1 MKNYLLFLIISW
13 WCCANTTAQ
22 DVPFEKSNFIG
33 LEAQFASAKVSYDKG
48 MEYFY
53 NEPPLYEVALT
64 HFLKAYDFNPK
75 SSDLSFKIGLCYL
88 NSSQKYEAL
97 AYFENAVIINSSV
110 HSQINFYLGAAHHIN
125 HDWVK
130 AKAFYEAYRGQVSKD
145 KSELG
150 LVDKRL
156 LECSIGEK
164 LTANPV
170 KVKIENLGANV
181 NSEFAEYSPHI
192 TADESQL
199 FFTARRK
206 DTYGGARAE
215 VDGKYYEDIYMCTR
229 GADGKWLVAKNLG
242 SPLNSKIHDATSGL
256 SPDGHTLFVFKGD
269 EGNGDI
275 FVSTLGSK
283 GWSTP
288 TSLGKNI
295 NTNDHES
302 SASLSPDGN
311 TLFFVSDRKGGM
323 GLRDIYYTKY
333 DEKKKAWGE
342 AINMGAPVNSIYDE
356 EGVWMHP
363 DGKTLYFSSKG
374 NGSMGGYDIFY
385 SRYENGVWD
394 QPVNLGYPINSADD
408 DVFIEMSA
416 SGLTLYYA
424 SFKRDGLGEKDIY
437 SARYEEELNLRAKV
451 ALYKG
456 FVFDEDSKS
465 PVSATIELIDLEKN
479 EPIGKFNTDASTGK
493 FLVSLPAGKNYGAVI
508 QADGYLFSSDN
519 FNIPDTADYNEYNK
533 DIYLKPVVAG
543 SAIILNNIFF
553 ETSKWDLKNQSA
565 NEMQRLVGFLN
576 SNPKMRIEI
585 AGHTD
590 NVGNADGNQ
599 KLSENRAK
607 AVVDYLLSKG
617 VDATRL
623 TYKGYGETQPVTSNE
638 TNEGRALNRRTEFRI
653 LGN

>member
-1 MKNYLLFLIISW
+1 MLKYLLILIITVLSFSN
-13 WCCANTTAQ
+13 ALAQ
-22 DVPFEKSNFIG
+22 NVPFDKSNFVG
-33 LEAQFASAKVSYDKG
+33 LETPFANAKVSYDKG

-53 NEPPLYEVALT
+53 AEPPLYEAALP
-64 HFLKAYDFNPK
+64 HFLKAYTFNPK
-75 SSDLSFKIGLCYL
+75 SADLNLNIGLCYMY
-88 NSSQKYEAL
+88 SSQKYEAL
-97 AYFENAVIINSSV
+97 SYFENAVILNSTVHPKINY
-110 HSQINFYLGAAHHIN
+110 FLGAAHHIN
-125 HDWVK
+125 HEWVK
-130 AKAFYEAYRGQVSKD
+130 AKAFYEAYRGQVGKD
-145 KSELG
+145 KNELS

-170 KVKIENLGANV
+170 KVKIENLGASV
-181 NSEFAEYSPHI
+181 NSEFAEYSPHV

-199 FFTARRK
+199 FFTGRRK
-206 DTYGGARAE
+206 DTNGGGRAE

-229 GADGKWLVAKNLG
+229 GADGKWLAAKNLG
-242 SPLNSKIHDATSGL
+242 TPLNSNMNDATSGL
-256 SPDGHTLFVFKGD
+256 SSDGHTLFVFKGD

-283 GWSTP
+283 GWAPPS
-288 TSLGKNI
+288 SLGKNV

-311 TLFFVSDRKGGM
+311 TLFFVSDRKGGL
-323 GLRDIYYTKY
+323 GLRDIYYCKY
-333 DEKKKAWGE
+333 DEKKKAWGD
-342 AINMGAPVNSIYDE
+342 AVNIGAPVNTPYDE

-363 DGKTLYFSSKG
+363 DGKALYFSSKG
-374 NGSMGGYDIFY
+374 NGTMGGYDIFY
-385 SRYENGVWD
+385 SRNESGKWAD
-394 QPVNLGYPINSADD
+394 PVNVGYPINSADD

-416 SGLTLYYA
+416 NGLTLYFA
-424 SFKRDGLGEKDIY
+424 SFKRDGMGEKDIY
-437 SARYEEELNLRAKV
+437 TATYTEQTLSTAKV

-456 FVFDEDSKS
+456 FVFDEVSKL
-465 PVSATIELIDLEKN
+465 PVSASIELVDLEKN

-533 DIYLKPVVAG
+533 DIYLKPVAAG
-543 SAIILNNIFF
+543 SAIVLNNIFF
-553 ETSKWDLKNQSA
+553 ETAKWDLKNQSA

-576 SNPKMRIEI
+576 ANSKMRIEI

-590 NVGNADGNQ
+590 NVGNEDGNQ

-607 AVVDYLLSKG
+607 AVVDYLKSMG
-617 VDATRL
+617 VDASRL
-623 TYKGYGETQPVTSNE
+623 TYKGYGEAQPVT
-638 TNEGRALNRRTEFRI
+638 TNDTAEGRALNRRTEFRI